1 MIIRIIVN
9 KDLTMVLH
17 EKPVLTFE
25 LLLLLLLDPGQ
36 SWEHVEDGVV
46 DGQLEIGW
54 TETFGVQ
61 DSET

>member
-1 MIIRIIVN
+1 
-9 KDLTMVLH
+9 MVLH

-36 SWEHVEDGVV
+36 SLEYLEDGVV
-46 DGQLEIGW
+46 DGQLEIGRS
-54 TETFGVQ
+54 ETFGVQ